1 MSAPLAR
8 PEILEALRGTIAYRL
23 EPDGPGTR
31 FPRVGQLL
39 KGRLEARGVGAA
51 RLELSRVAAELA
63 QLGVDQVVV
72 SVHDLRRPE
81 VAPELAAQARDAA
94 ALFRASDGRLLLEA
108 LRDELARAEAAAAPL
123 VVAGQALEV
132 GAARREGATALA
144 LGLATAAVARAL
156 APDAV
161 LLHGLARHGPL
172 VWPLGLALA
181 GYGALRLLGASRPS
195 LGERLHGPW
204 ALLAG
209 LCFLGA
215 LVALAWR

>member
-1 MSAPLAR
+1 MSEPLAR

-31 FPRVGQLL
+31 FPRIGQLL

-51 RLELSRVAAELA
+51 RVELSTIAAELGR
-63 QLGVDQVVV
+63 LDVDQVVA
-72 SVHDLRRPE
+72 SVHDLRRPD
-81 VAPELAAQARDAA
+81 VAPELAEQARDAA
-94 ALFRASDGRLLLEA
+94 ALFRASDGRLLLDA

-123 VVAGQALEV
+123 VVEGRALEV
-132 GAARREGATALA
+132 SAARREGAIALA
-144 LGLATAAVARAL
+144 LGLATAVAARAL

-181 GYGALRLLGASRPS
+181 AYGALRLLGAARPS
-195 LGERLHGPW
+195 FGERLHGPW

-209 LCFLGA
+209 LSFLA
-215 LVALAWR
+215 VLVALAWR